1 MNIKVGDVLKL
12 YNFFS
17 LLNCP
22 VLILNFFHAVSFS
35 WMLFSLIK
43 HYLDTDTAL
52 KASQFVYYCT
62 ICFTTVLCVLLL
74 LYLMVLKTFFPR
86 LWGTGISDAIF
97 FVLNFVLKHNYLV
110 LKMESLFPC

>member
-22 VLILNFFHAVSFS
+22 VLILNFFMQFLSLGCYFP
-35 WMLFSLIK
+35 LIK

-62 ICFTTVLCVLLL
+62 ICFTTVLFVLLL

-97 FVLNFVLKHNYLV
+97 FCLEFCV
-110 LKMESLFPC
+110 EP